1 MDADSQLRDTLH
13 ITVTN
18 AVSRME
24 TLREA
29 ADRRCL
35 FHEYKEWLG
44 EELRDEVWAIPSD
57 WCHEWLDAR
66 GPYLGPYD
74 RYVDFLLDQS

>member
-1 MDADSQLRDTLH
+1 MDADSQLKDTLQ
-13 ITVTN
+13 ITVSN

-24 TLREA
+24 TLQDP

-44 EELRDEVWAIPSD
+44 TDLCDEVWAIPID
-57 WCHEWLDAR
+57 WKHEWLDA
-66 GPYLGPYD
+66 
-74 RYVDFLLDQS
+74 